1 MDIGQKIKKI
11 RKEKN
16 ITQRKLGERMGVS
29 QQQIAQYENGK
40 LKPKLETIC
49 RIADALEI
57 SHNTLFE
64 AMDPHEK
71 GVLLKYDLIE
81 LVKNL
86 NIEVTD
92 ITDSNSIINAVE
104 ETANKKRKY
113 TKLYDFLNSPGQDK
127 AIEQVELLTKI
138 PEYQKKNE

>member
-16 ITQRKLGERMGVS
+16 ITQRELGERMGVS

-57 SHNTLFE
+57 SHNTLFDT
-64 AMDPHEK
+64 MDPHEK
-71 GVLLKYDLIE
+71 GVLLKYNLIE

-113 TKLYDFLNSPGQDK
+113 IKLYDFLNSPGQDK

>member
-16 ITQRKLGERMGVS
+16 ITQRELGERMGVS

-57 SHNTLFE
+57 SHNTLFN

-113 TKLYDFLNSPGQDK
+113 IKLYDFLNSPGQDK

>member
-113 TKLYDFLNSPGQDK
+113 IKLYDFLNSPGQDK